1 MKRIGMVGVGMM
13 GHGIATNLLKHGYE
27 LILYEHP
34 GNQPLENLISDGAK
48 SVSDLLQ
55 ITSESEVIIL
65 VLTGSTQIE
74 TVMNSE
80 RGILSG
86 LKSNTIVIDCSTAL
100 PASTKRIA
108 SAVKAKGAHFLD
120 SAMTRTPKEAA
131 LGKLNLLVGGEAD
144 LLEKCRPLLSCF
156 AENITHVGPVS
167 AGHSMKLL
175 HNYVSLGMVA
185 LISEA
190 AVCAQLNEVS
200 FSAFVEVLASGGGGG
215 TALERLK
222 PFLLSKD
229 TSGLKFTVSNACKDM
244 SYYSTMADD
253 VGALKGIANSVLE
266 TYNQALIKSS
276 PDALVP
282 ELSSILGKHL

>member
-282 ELSSILGKHL
+282 ELSSILGKDL

>member
-167 AGHSMKLL
+167 TGHSMKLL

-282 ELSSILGKHL
+282 ELSSILGKDL

>member
-74 TVMNSE
+74 AVMNSE

>member
-144 LLEKCRPLLSCF
+144 LLEKCQPLLSCF

-282 ELSSILGKHL
+282 ELSSILGKDL

>member
-27 LILYEHP
+27 LILYEHA

-282 ELSSILGKHL
+282 ELSSILGKDL

>member
-200 FSAFVEVLASGGGGG
+200 LSAFVEVLASGGGGG

-282 ELSSILGKHL
+282 ELSSILGKDL

>member
-34 GNQPLENLISDGAK
+34 GNQPLENLISGGAK

-222 PFLLSKD
+222 PFLLTKD

-282 ELSSILGKHL
+282 ELSSILGKDL

>member
-1 MKRIGMVGVGMM
+1 
-13 GHGIATNLLKHGYE
+13 
-27 LILYEHP
+27 
-34 GNQPLENLISDGAK
+34 
-48 SVSDLLQ
+48 
-55 ITSESEVIIL
+55 
-65 VLTGSTQIE
+65 
-74 TVMNSE
+74 
-80 RGILSG
+80 
-86 LKSNTIVIDCSTAL
+86 
-100 PASTKRIA
+100 
-108 SAVKAKGAHFLD
+108 
-120 SAMTRTPKEAA
+120 
-131 LGKLNLLVGGEAD
+131 
-144 LLEKCRPLLSCF
+144 
-156 AENITHVGPVS
+156 
-167 AGHSMKLL
+167 MKLL

-282 ELSSILGKHL
+282 ELSSILGKDL

>member
-144 LLEKCRPLLSCF
+144 LLEKCQPLLSCF

>member
-34 GNQPLENLISDGAK
+34 GNQPLENLISGGAK

-253 VGALKGIANSVLE
+253 VGALNGIANSVLE

>member
-74 TVMNSE
+74 AVMNSE

-282 ELSSILGKHL
+282 ELSSILGKDL

>member
-34 GNQPLENLISDGAK
+34 GNQPLENLISGGAK

-74 TVMNSE
+74 AVMNSE

-282 ELSSILGKHL
+282 ELSSILGKDL

>member
-34 GNQPLENLISDGAK
+34 GNQPLENLISGGAK

-282 ELSSILGKHL
+282 ELSSILGKDL